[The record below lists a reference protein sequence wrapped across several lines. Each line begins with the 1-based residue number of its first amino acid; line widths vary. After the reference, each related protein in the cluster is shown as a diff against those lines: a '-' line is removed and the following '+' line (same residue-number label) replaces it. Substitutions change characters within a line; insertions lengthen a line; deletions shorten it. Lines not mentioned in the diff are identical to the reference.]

1 MMGKAARRK
10 REPAA
15 QGGDIRA
22 RIANEAA
29 QVRNAARAGIQD
41 AKETPALSALLD
53 SARKALEQSIQK
65 SFEHEGGTYWLRVA
79 IPMARIIIFDTP
91 TTLEPMAFALSGSC
105 DEFGH
110 EPGEPAPNRGGP

>member
-41 AKETPALSALLD
+41 AKETPALCGLLD
-53 SARKALEQSIQK
+53 SARKAVEQSIPK
-65 SFEHEGGTYWLRVA
+65 SFEHEGLPTLTRVGDHA
-79 IPMARIIIFDTP
+79 AC
-91 TTLEPMAFALSGSC
+91 LECVVGVRLDVRLKG
-105 DEFGH
+105 
-110 EPGEPAPNRGGP
+110 